1 MNSLSDIAAAGQ
13 GRDAGEAARGRQRLQ
28 AATRAAAAAGG
39 SPSPGRAGLGW
50 AGLGQAGPGPGGGWG
65 GWGRWRMGPGGGWAS
80 SSRPARGRQGASS
93 GLLARGASASGLQPS
108 PPGPLPTPPLHP
120 RGSGNGGGGGRRG
133 AHAQHPA
140 PPRARRYRAG
150 GRDEGGSGTAHAHC
164 IPEASPRPRRPGGC
178 HGNGAC
184 AAPQQPRALG
194 REMEARAA
202 LRLPHPTPAALLSP
216 GARVL
221 GSSIPAARG
230 AACLSVCAHP
240 TERLLQHA
248 SSSMPQAL
256 KHCVNNYHNTSKT

>member
-1 MNSLSDIAAAGQ
+1 MADGARRRLGQ
-13 GRDAGEAARGRQRLQ
+13 QQ
-28 AATRAAAAAGG
+28 
-39 SPSPGRAGLGW
+39 PPGRREAGSEQRVTG
-50 AGLGQAGPGPGGGWG
+50 ARRFRFRFAAEPP
-65 GWGRWRMGPGGGWAS
+65 RS
-80 SSRPARGRQGASS
+80 PAHP
-93 GLLARGASASGLQPS
+93 SA
-108 PPGPLPTPPLHP
+108 TPRHP
-120 RGSGNGGGGGRRG
+120 RGSEGRGGGRRG

-140 PPRARRYRAG
+140 PLRARRYRAG

-256 KHCVNNYHNTSKT
+256 KHAVNNYHNNSKT